1 MKKLLAILAAVG
13 LTATTSSVVIS
24 CTTTVDRF
32 GKLNFSDKEI
42 YKTFILKMKDSGFI
56 SVSQAEKFLKISDT
70 EIIADVLKI
79 LDKKIAEEEYK
90 ATNKNI
96 TSTLK
101 LKEKESTENITSNLL
116 NDLATNKFFSEYT
129 AKIISNSEGL
139 VDDAQYSNNHS
150 LNPFNL
156 FKDDEKIRYSIYYKN
171 ENASDNSLTRWQI
184 PGEFGE
190 QEWNTP
196 SIDTLNKTNNFY
208 IIGSTN
214 KVKINDL
221 PKTKKVL
228 NKDTHIDQV
237 NEPFLVAKSESEN
250 GFSGN
255 EIMKYRFQSYINAK
269 IIPDLYTQLISLAYL
284 DSNLYSTNLT
294 TTNYTRSFARLNTSN
309 KLVSSVQNSLTS
321 ETKSSNVKLIW
332 SFKAKVSTDATS
344 WVKTYKETLGDPN
357 SSGNIILD
365 ADSINT
371 LKENFSSNH
380 ESSVENPKLENVN
393 KLGADPFLGLAGYNG
408 IAKNNET
415 GIEAISGSLS
425 ISTDAQTAAKSI
437 DRPTILTGPKDQ
449 GFAVGENGES
459 EIVLVLPIYL
469 NDIYD
474 NSNVTLNPIN
484 GQITLSIPSN
494 TWVPLGDKY
503 NPLVDDMK
511 SFSNEK
517 NVDII
522 KDKSGNLYVKATGDT
537 GSFTLGNASTI
548 KVNVE
553 NNADTMLGIHETIN
567 KEDSAFTSGFDTEQQ
582 AKVQDTDKI
591 LYSVLWARNGDPKS
605 IYQLSEAWSNSVQSS
620 SDIKKLNATN
630 KQLLISEIEN
640 GLVAGDTDY
649 TTEAKEELY
658 TKYIMDGDNVLFQ
671 GLYDEIAKYIKDEDG
686 NKSD

>member
-32 GKLNFSDKEI
+32 GKLNFSDKEV
-42 YKTFILKMKDSGFI
+42 YTTFILKMKDNGFI

-90 ATNKNI
+90 ATSSNI
-96 TSTLK
+96 ASTLK
-101 LKEKESTENITSNLL
+101 VKEKEATENITSNLL

-129 AKIISNSEGL
+129 AKVISDRQGL
-139 VDDAQYSNNHS
+139 VDDKQYSNNHS

-156 FKDDEKIRYSIYYKN
+156 FEDDEKINYSIYYKEAN
-171 ENASDNSLTRWQI
+171 ESGTGTLTRWQVL
-184 PGEFGE
+184 GEFGE
-190 QEWNTP
+190 NEWNIP
-196 SIDTLNKTNNFY
+196 SIDTLNGNNNFY
-208 IIGSTN
+208 IIGSTDN
-214 KVKINDL
+214 AKVPSL
-221 PKTKKVL
+221 PTTKKVL
-228 NKDTHIDQV
+228 NKDTKIDRV
-237 NEPFLVAKSESEN
+237 TGPFLVAKTEEEQ

-294 TTNYTRSFARLNTSN
+294 TTNYTRSFVRLNTSN

-344 WVKTYKETLGDPN
+344 WVKSYKKELGEPN

-365 ADSINT
+365 GNSINT
-371 LKENFSSNH
+371 LKESFSS
-380 ESSVENPKLENVN
+380 KTLENN
-393 KLGADPFLGLAGYNG
+393 TKLGTDPFLGLVGYNG
-408 IAKNNET
+408 IAKNNDT

-437 DRPTILTGPKDQ
+437 DRPTLLTGPKDQ
-449 GFAVGENGES
+449 GFAVGDNGES

-474 NSNVTLNPIN
+474 NSNVTLNTVN
-484 GQITLSIPSN
+484 QEATLSIPSD

-503 NPLVDDMK
+503 STYVDDMK
-511 SFSNEK
+511 VVKNQN

-522 KDKSGNLYVKATGDT
+522 NDKSGNLYVKANGNE
-537 GSFTLGNASTI
+537 GSFTLGDTMTI
-548 KVNVE
+548 KVNVK
-553 NNADTMLGIHETIN
+553 NNVDTMLGIHETIN
-567 KEDSAFTSGFDTEQQ
+567 IEDPTFTNGFDIDQQ
-582 AKVQDTDKI
+582 IKVKDTDKI
-591 LYSVLWARNGDPKS
+591 LYSVLWARNADPKS
-605 IYQLSEAWSNSVQSS
+605 VYQLSEAWSNSVQSS
-620 SDIKKLNATN
+620 SDIKNLTATN

-640 GLVAGDTDY
+640 GLVAEDTDY

-671 GLYDEIAKYIKDEDG
+671 GLYDELAKYIKDEDG
-686 NKSD
+686 NTSD

>member
-32 GKLNFSDKEI
+32 GKLNFSDKQV
-42 YKTFILKMKDSGFI
+42 YTSFILKMKDSGFI

-90 ATNKNI
+90 TTSSNI
-96 TSTLK
+96 ASTLK
-101 LKEKESTENITSNLL
+101 VKEKETTENITSNLL

-129 AKIISNSEGL
+129 AKVISDKHGL
-139 VDDAQYSNNHS
+139 VNDKQYSNDHS

-156 FKDDEKIRYSIYYKN
+156 FEDDEKINYSIYYKETSEN
-171 ENASDNSLTRWQI
+171 ETLTRWQVL
-184 PGEFGE
+184 GEFGE
-190 QEWNTP
+190 NEWNIP
-196 SIDTLNKTNNFY
+196 SIDTLNGGYNFY
-208 IIGSTN
+208 IIGSTDN
-214 KVKINDL
+214 TKV
-221 PKTKKVL
+221 TKLTDIKNTKVL
-228 NKDTHIDQV
+228 NKDTKIDEV
-237 NEPFLVAKSESEN
+237 TGPFLVAKNEQEQ

-294 TTNYTRSFARLNTSN
+294 TTNYTRSFVRLNTSN

-344 WVKTYKETLGDPN
+344 WVKSYKQALGEPN

-365 ADSINT
+365 ENSITT
-371 LKENFSSNH
+371 LKNNFSSN
-380 ESSVENPKLENVN
+380 SLENN
-393 KLGADPFLGLAGYNG
+393 TKLGTDPFLGLVGYNG
-408 IAKNNET
+408 IAKNNDT

-437 DRPTILTGPKDQ
+437 DRPTLLTGPRDQ
-449 GFAVGENGES
+449 GFAVGDNGES

-474 NSNVTLNPIN
+474 NSNVTLNAVN
-484 GQITLSIPSN
+484 QVATLSIPSD

-503 NPLVDDMK
+503 SPYVDDMK
-511 SFSNEK
+511 TFTNETD
-517 NVDII
+517 VEII
-522 KDKSGNLYVKATGDT
+522 KDNNGNLYVKALADK
-537 GSFTLGNASTI
+537 GSFTLGNERTI

-553 NNADTMLGIHETIN
+553 NKVDTMLGVHETIN
-567 KEDSAFTSGFDTEQQ
+567 KEDSAFTSGFDADQQ
-582 AKVQDTDKI
+582 AKVKDTDKI
-591 LYSVLWARNGDPKS
+591 LYSVLWARNADPKS
-605 IYQLSEAWSNSVQSS
+605 VYQLSEAWSNSVQSS
-620 SDIKKLNATN
+620 SDIKNLSATN

-671 GLYDEIAKYIKDEDG
+671 GLYDELAKYIKDEDG
-686 NKSD
+686 NTSD

>member
-344 WVKTYKETLGDPN
+344 WVKTYKEALGDPN

-371 LKENFSSNH
+371 LKENFS
-380 ESSVENPKLENVN
+380 SSVENPKLENVN

-474 NSNVTLNPIN
+474 NSNVTLNPVN

-553 NNADTMLGIHETIN
+553 NNVDTMLGIHETIN

-658 TKYIMDGDNVLFQ
+658 TKYIMDGDNILFQ

>member
-32 GKLNFSDKEI
+32 GKLNFSDKQV
-42 YKTFILKMKDSGFI
+42 YTTFILKMKDSGFI

-90 ATNKNI
+90 ATSSNI
-96 TSTLK
+96 ASTLK
-101 LKEKESTENITSNLL
+101 VKEKETTENITSNLL

-129 AKIISNSEGL
+129 AKVISDKNGL
-139 VDDAQYSNNHS
+139 VNDKQYSNNHS

-156 FKDDEKIRYSIYYKN
+156 FEDDEKINYSIYYKKTSEN
-171 ENASDNSLTRWQI
+171 ETLTRWQVL
-184 PGEFGE
+184 GEFGE
-190 QEWNTP
+190 NEWNIP
-196 SIDTLNKTNNFY
+196 SIDTLNGGNNFY
-208 IIGSTN
+208 IIGSTDN
-214 KVKINDL
+214 TKV
-221 PKTKKVL
+221 TKLSDTKNTKFL
-228 NKDTHIDQV
+228 NKDTKIDGV
-237 NEPFLVAKSESEN
+237 TGPFLVAKNEQEQ

-294 TTNYTRSFARLNTSN
+294 TTNYTRSFVRLNTSN

-344 WVKTYKETLGDPN
+344 WVKSYKQALGEPN

-365 ADSINT
+365 ENSITT
-371 LKENFSSNH
+371 LKDNFST
-380 ESSVENPKLENVN
+380 KTLENN
-393 KLGADPFLGLAGYNG
+393 TKLGTDPFLGLVGYNG
-408 IAKNNET
+408 IAKNNDT

-437 DRPTILTGPKDQ
+437 DRPTLLTGPKDQ
-449 GFAVGENGES
+449 GFAVGDNGES

-474 NSNVTLNPIN
+474 NSNVTLNAVN
-484 GQITLSIPSN
+484 QEATLSIPSD

-503 NPLVDDMK
+503 SPYVDDMK
-511 SFSNEK
+511 TFEK
-517 NVDII
+517 PEGVDII
-522 KDKSGNLYVKATGDT
+522 KDKSGNLYVKATAAT
-537 GSFTLGNASTI
+537 GSFTLGNTMKM
-548 KVNVE
+548 KVNVK
-553 NNADTMLGIHETIN
+553 NNVDTMLGIHETIN
-567 KEDSAFTSGFDTEQQ
+567 KEDSAFTSGFDANQQ
-582 AKVQDTDKI
+582 DKVKDTDKI
-591 LYSVLWARNGDPKS
+591 LYSVLWARNADPKS
-605 IYQLSEAWSNSVQSS
+605 VYQLSEAWSNSVQSS
-620 SDIKKLNATN
+620 SDIKNLSAIN

-649 TTEAKEELY
+649 ATEAKEELY

-671 GLYDEIAKYIKDEDG
+671 GLYDELAKYIKDEDG
-686 NKSD
+686 NTSD

>member
-32 GKLNFSDKEI
+32 GKLNFSDKQV
-42 YKTFILKMKDSGFI
+42 YTSFILKMKDSGFI

-90 ATNKNI
+90 TTSSNI
-96 TSTLK
+96 ASTLK
-101 LKEKESTENITSNLL
+101 VKEKETTENITSNLL

-129 AKIISNSEGL
+129 AKVISDKHGL
-139 VDDAQYSNNHS
+139 VNDKQYSNNHS

-156 FKDDEKIRYSIYYKN
+156 FEDDEKINYSIYYKEKSEN
-171 ENASDNSLTRWQI
+171 ETLTRWQVL
-184 PGEFGE
+184 GEFGE
-190 QEWNTP
+190 NEWNIP
-196 SIDTLNKTNNFY
+196 SIEALNGGNNFY
-208 IIGSTN
+208 IIGSADNT
-214 KVKINDL
+214 KV
-221 PKTKKVL
+221 TKLTDTKNTKVL
-228 NKDTHIDQV
+228 NKDTKIDEV
-237 NEPFLVAKSESEN
+237 TGPFLVAKNEQEQ

-294 TTNYTRSFARLNTSN
+294 TTNYTRSFVRLNTSN

-344 WVKTYKETLGDPN
+344 WVKSYKQALGEPN

-365 ADSINT
+365 ENSITT
-371 LKENFSSNH
+371 LKNNFSSN
-380 ESSVENPKLENVN
+380 SLENN
-393 KLGADPFLGLAGYNG
+393 TKLGTDPFLGLVGYNG
-408 IAKNNET
+408 IAKNNDT

-437 DRPTILTGPKDQ
+437 DRPTLLTGPRDQ
-449 GFAVGENGES
+449 GFAVGDNGES

-474 NSNVTLNPIN
+474 NSNVTLNAVN
-484 GQITLSIPSN
+484 QVATLSIPSD

-503 NPLVDDMK
+503 SPYVDDMK
-511 SFSNEK
+511 TFTNET
-517 NVDII
+517 NVEII
-522 KDKSGNLYVKATGDT
+522 KDNNGNLYVKALADK
-537 GSFTLGNASTI
+537 GSFTLGNQRTI
-548 KVNVE
+548 TVNVE
-553 NNADTMLGIHETIN
+553 NANDTMLGIHETIN

-582 AKVQDTDKI
+582 GKVKDTDKI
-591 LYSVLWARNGDPKS
+591 LYSVLWARNADPKS
-605 IYQLSEAWSNSVQSS
+605 VYQLSEAWSNSVQSS
-620 SDIKKLNATN
+620 SDIKNLSATN

-671 GLYDEIAKYIKDEDG
+671 GLYDELAKYIKDEDG
-686 NKSD
+686 NTSD

>member
-32 GKLNFSDKEI
+32 GKLNFSDKDV
-42 YKTFILKMKDSGFI
+42 YTTFILKMKDSGFI

-90 ATNKNI
+90 ATSSNI
-96 TSTLK
+96 ASTLK
-101 LKEKESTENITSNLL
+101 VKEKEITENITSNLL

-129 AKIISNSEGL
+129 AKVISDGS
-139 VDDAQYSNNHS
+139 VDDTQYSYNHS

-156 FKDDEKIRYSIYYKN
+156 FNDDEKIRYSIYYKTTN
-171 ENASDNSLTRWQI
+171 DSTKDETNDSFTRWEI
-184 PGEFGE
+184 SGEFGTDD
-190 QEWNTP
+190 WNIP
-196 SIDTLNKTNNFY
+196 NIDTLNSDNNFY

-214 KVKINDL
+214 NTKVSDL
-221 PKTKKVL
+221 PTTVKVL
-228 NKDTHIDQV
+228 NKDTNIGGLT
-237 NEPFLVAKSESEN
+237 EPFLVAKSEQEQ
-250 GFSGN
+250 GFSGK
-255 EIMKYRFQSYINAK
+255 EIMKYRFQSYINAN

-294 TTNYTRSFARLNTSN
+294 TTNYTRSFVRLNTSN

-344 WVKTYKETLGDPN
+344 WVKSYKQALGEPN

-365 ADSINT
+365 ENSITT
-371 LKENFSSNH
+371 LKNNFSSN
-380 ESSVENPKLENVN
+380 SLENN
-393 KLGADPFLGLAGYNG
+393 TKLGTDPFLGLVGYNG
-408 IAKNNET
+408 IAKNNDT

-437 DRPTILTGPKDQ
+437 DRPTLLTGPRDQ
-449 GFAVGENGES
+449 GFAVGDNGES

-474 NSNVTLNPIN
+474 NSNVTLNAVN
-484 GQITLSIPSN
+484 QVATLSIPSD

-503 NPLVDDMK
+503 SPYVDDMK
-511 SFSNEK
+511 TFTNEN
-517 NVDII
+517 NVEII
-522 KDKSGNLYVKATGDT
+522 KDNNGNLYVKALADK
-537 GSFTLGNASTI
+537 GSFTLGNERTI

-553 NNADTMLGIHETIN
+553 NKVDTMLGIHETIN
-567 KEDSAFTSGFDTEQQ
+567 KEDSAFTSGFDADQQ
-582 AKVQDTDKI
+582 AKVKDTDKI
-591 LYSVLWARNGDPKS
+591 LYSVLWARNADPKS
-605 IYQLSEAWSNSVQSS
+605 VYQLSEAWSNSVQSS
-620 SDIKKLNATN
+620 SDIKNLSATN

-686 NKSD
+686 NRSD